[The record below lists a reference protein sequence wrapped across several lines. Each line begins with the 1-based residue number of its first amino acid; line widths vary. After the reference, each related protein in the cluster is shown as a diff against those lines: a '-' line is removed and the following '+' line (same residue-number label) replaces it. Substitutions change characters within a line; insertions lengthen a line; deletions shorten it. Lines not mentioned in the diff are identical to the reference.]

1 MNRGSNPWVIISL
14 VAVIGLVLWGVFLR
28 QPPPSAGKKN
38 GVAAAPE
45 RPKSVAHSTT
55 APSTAKPVASTSSGP
70 SGATKPRPGSSKKVI
85 TDPAARAAL
94 KRVGSDP
101 DAERYWL
108 AAINNPF
115 LPPDERQDLIEDLNE
130 DGLSDPKNPRSNDL
144 PLIETRIRLIEQLM
158 PEALDK
164 VNSEAF
170 KEAHKDLVNMQARL
184 TRQ

>member
-1 MNRGSNPWVIISL
+1 MNNANKWVVVSL
-14 VAVIGLVLWGVFLR
+14 IAVIGLVLWGVFLR
-28 QPPPSAGKKN
+28 PSASAGKKG
-38 GVAAAPE
+38 GVATAPE
-45 RPKSVAHSTT
+45 RPKSVARPTT
-55 APSTAKPVASTSSGP
+55 IPSAAKPVASAPSEPSSAP
-70 SGATKPRPGSSKKVI
+70 RPRPGSSKKVI

-130 DGLSDPKNPRSNDL
+130 DGLSDPKNPRPNDL

-184 TRQ
+184 TRR